1 MALIKC
7 NECGKE
13 ISDKATTCI
22 NCGCPV
28 EEKNKCAECGK
39 DINTNDKICNGCGC
53 PIENKNNDK
62 KELQQKFK
70 SKKTFLIVGSV
81 ILTLIFFI
89 VILSFLFNN
98 KLDIT
103 GSYYYSNDYIELN
116 SNGNCFYENNEF
128 GFTNI
133 DCSYSITNNNSII
146 VQYTSQ
152 SVMYSDTSIRKIQN
166 RCFKYEKSTKLFNF
180 QRAIII

>member
-22 NCGCPV
+22 HCGYPV
-28 EEKNKCAECGK
+28 KQKIKCAECGK

-53 PIENKNNDK
+53 PIENQNNDK
-62 KELQQKFK
+62 KERQQKVK
-70 SKKTFLIVGSV
+70 NKKTILIVGS
-81 ILTLIFFI
+81 IIFTLTIFITIF
-89 VILSFLFNN
+89 SFFVNN
-98 KLDIT
+98 KIDIK
-103 GSYYYSNDYIELN
+103 GSYYYNNNYIELN
-116 SNGNCFYENNEF
+116 SNGNCFYEDNEF

-133 DCSYSITNNNSII
+133 DCNYSITNNNSII

-152 SVMYSDTSIRKIQN
+152 SVMYSDNKYTHKITFTITDDKNLKDENNNIYKKQ
-166 RCFKYEKSTKLFNF
+166 
-180 QRAIII
+180 